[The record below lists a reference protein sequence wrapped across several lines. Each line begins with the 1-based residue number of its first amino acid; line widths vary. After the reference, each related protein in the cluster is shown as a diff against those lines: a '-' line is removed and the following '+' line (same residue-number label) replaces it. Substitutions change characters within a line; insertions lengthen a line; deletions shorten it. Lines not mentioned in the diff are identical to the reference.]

1 MRTERGKAGPTEARS
16 LAHRLK
22 AFAHRLEV
30 ETYALY
36 LAFKDSRTPWY
47 ARLWVALVIVYTFS
61 PIDLIPDF
69 IPVLGYL
76 DDLIV
81 TPLGIWLALKMIPP
95 EVMQDAREQAVDFTG
110 PGKIVRLW
118 GVVLVISTWL
128 LATVLLVRLIYYLTY
143 R

>member
-61 PIDLIPDF
+61 PIDLISF
-69 IPVLGYL
+69 QFLG
-76 DDLIV
+76 
-81 TPLGIWLALKMIPP
+81 
-95 EVMQDAREQAVDFTG
+95 
-110 PGKIVRLW
+110 
-118 GVVLVISTWL
+118 TW
-128 LATVLLVRLIYYLTY
+128 TI
-143 R
+143 